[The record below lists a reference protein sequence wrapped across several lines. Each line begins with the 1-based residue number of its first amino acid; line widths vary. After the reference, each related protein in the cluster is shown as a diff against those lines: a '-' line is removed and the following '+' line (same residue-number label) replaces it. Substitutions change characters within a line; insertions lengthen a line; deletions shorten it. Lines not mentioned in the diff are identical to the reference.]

1 MESESLEARV
11 ARRQM
16 LKRAAA
22 VGAAAWTAPLI
33 VESVTNP
40 AGALTC
46 ARGSFF
52 VVYQLGLS
60 TRTPLG
66 LCPNESG
73 ATNIAASAVGL
84 TAAFT
89 GSCTG
94 STGSIAHV
102 ASTDGNCQP
111 VRLTLTGGCSCTITS
126 VTAHV
131 HRRGAPVGPPDCPSP
146 GCQTATAT
154 GTPALLVTGG
164 VLGTTAVTVAP
175 NYTSSLCSGAGI
187 HWGRPLAAAG
197 DSASNN
203 PPTPA
208 GAGTTNGYLVVRIT
222 CT

>member
-1 MESESLEARV
+1 MEGTEIDPRI

-16 LKRAAA
+16 LKRAAV
-22 VGAAAWTAPLI
+22 VGAVAWTAPLVI
-33 VESVTNP
+33 ESVTNP

-46 ARGSFF
+46 APGSFF
-52 VVYQLGLS
+52 VVYELGLS
-60 TRTPLG
+60 TRSPLG
-66 LCPNESG
+66 LCSNESG
-73 ATNIAASAVGL
+73 ATNIAASAIGL

-89 GSCTG
+89 GTCAG
-94 STGSIAHV
+94 SAGSIAHI

-111 VRLTLTGGCSCTITS
+111 VRLTLSGGCACTITS

-146 GCQTATAT
+146 GCQTATGA
-154 GTPALLVTGG
+154 GTPALAITAGA
-164 VLGTTAVTVAP
+164 LGSSTVTVAP
-175 NYTSSLCSGAGI
+175 TYTSSLCSGAGI

-203 PPTPA
+203 PATPA
-208 GAGTTNGYLVVRIT
+208 GAGTVNGYLVVRVT